1 MFSKMTKKIK
11 NIIFHKHLRAMD
23 REWSYYFGS
32 CLGMYPPSYDSL
44 YTPEELECMMDE
56 ELETVRKKIEQ
67 L

>member
-1 MFSKMTKKIK
+1 
-11 NIIFHKHLRAMD
+11 MD